1 MSTYLRGKIYWTK
14 FTFDGRQIRQSTG
27 KAKKKD
33 AETYERNLR
42 AHFEKDAEAAKLG
55 RPLARTFGQA
65 LAKWIE
71 GGAPKSMYSHARCV
85 REHMEN
91 VELSRSIPAAND
103 MKQAM
108 LADNLSPQT
117 INRRLAVVRR
127 VLNLAYKSWEWLREP
142 LGQRVEML
150 SEKGLQREV
159 FLTAAEVTSFFQT
172 MKNDEAKRFI
182 LLESWTGMR
191 KSEIRRLTPES
202 WRAPIIMLS
211 PKTKSGKARP
221 IPLVES
227 MHWIMEHLPFTI
239 SEWDLRKDF
248 EEARAALEMEH
259 VRMHDLRHTFASW
272 LVENPDIPLT
282 VVRDLLGHS
291 SLAVTSKYSHLRTGV
306 LEDAILSLSGH
317 KKRHTQKRKTIRK
330 RAQVID

>member
-1 MSTYLRGKIYWTK
+1 
-14 FTFDGRQIRQSTG
+14 
-27 KAKKKD
+27 
-33 AETYERNLR
+33 
-42 AHFEKDAEAAKLG
+42 
-55 RPLARTFGQA
+55 
-65 LAKWIE
+65 
-71 GGAPKSMYSHARCV
+71 MYSHARCV
-85 REHMEN
+85 REYMEN
-91 VELSRSIPAAND
+91 VELINSIPAAND

-108 LADNLSPQT
+108 LADQLSPQT

-127 VLNLAYKSWEWLREP
+127 VLNLAYNSWEWLREP
-142 LGQRVEML
+142 LGKRVEML

-159 FLTAAEVTSFFQT
+159 FLTAAEVTSFLQT
-172 MKNDEAKRFI
+172 MQNDEAKRFI

-191 KSEIRRLTPES
+191 KSEIRRLEPKS

-211 PKTKSGKARP
+211 TKTKSGKSRP
-221 IPLVES
+221 IPLVQD
-227 MHWIMEHLPFTI
+227 MHWIMDYLPFTI
-239 SEWDLRKDF
+239 SDWDLRKDF
-248 EEARAALEMEH
+248 ERAREILKMQH

-291 SLAVTSKYSHLRTGV
+291 SLTVTSKYSHLRTEV

-317 KKRHTQKRKTIRK
+317 KKGHTAKRKAIRK